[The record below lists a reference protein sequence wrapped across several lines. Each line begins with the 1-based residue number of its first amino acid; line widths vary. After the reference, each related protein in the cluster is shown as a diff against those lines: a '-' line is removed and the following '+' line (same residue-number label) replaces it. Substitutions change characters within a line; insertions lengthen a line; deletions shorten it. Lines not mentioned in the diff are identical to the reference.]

1 MNCCKNNKWLLKIE
15 SVIVIYVFYFN
26 NEFMSSIK
34 NIVKIFS
41 IIIKIIGVLL
51 IVLRIILDRW
61 GFLRECEIEL

>member
-1 MNCCKNNKWLLKIE
+1 MNCCKNIKWLLKIE

>member
-1 MNCCKNNKWLLKIE
+1 MNCCRNIKWLLKIE

-41 IIIKIIGVLL
+41 IIIKIIGVL
-51 IVLRIILDRW
+51 
-61 GFLRECEIEL
+61 

>member
-1 MNCCKNNKWLLKIE
+1 MNCCRNNKWLLKIE

-26 NEFMSSIK
+26 NEFMSNIK

-51 IVLRIILDRW
+51 IVLRIILDR
-61 GFLRECEIEL
+61 

>member
-1 MNCCKNNKWLLKIE
+1 
-15 SVIVIYVFYFN
+15 
-26 NEFMSSIK
+26 MSSIK

>member
-1 MNCCKNNKWLLKIE
+1 MNCCRNNKWLLKIE

-26 NEFMSSIK
+26 NEFMSNIK

>member
-1 MNCCKNNKWLLKIE
+1 MNCCRNIKWLLKIE